1 MNDQEL
7 LGLLR
12 KNPSQAIH
20 ILLDLYGGAVSTIC
34 NNFLYDCRVEDV
46 EEAVA
51 DTFTNFWKKSKE
63 FVLDDR
69 LTLKSYIYAIARNAA
84 RDKRR
89 KLKKEDIFSIEELS
103 LELPADFSTEQIV
116 ERKEMEAI
124 LHTCLENMKEPDK
137 SVFLYRYFYGFKI
150 EDIADILNLSAKKV
164 ENILY
169 HGKKRLRKDL
179 QERGIFHV

>member
-7 LGLLR
+7 LKLL
-12 KNPSQAIH
+12 KNNPNQAIH
-20 ILLDLYGGAVSTIC
+20 ILLELYGGAVSTIC
-34 NNFLYDCRVEDV
+34 GNFLYDCGKEDV
-46 EEAVA
+46 EEAIA
-51 DTFTNFWKKSKE
+51 DTFTNFWKKSKD
-63 FVLDDR
+63 FVLNDR
-69 LTLKSYIYAIARNAA
+69 FTLKSYIYAIARNVA

-103 LELPADFSTEQIV
+103 LEFPADFSTEQIV

-137 SVFLYRYFYGFKI
+137 GVFLYRYFYGFKTG
-150 EDIADILNLSAKKV
+150 DIAKMMRLPVKKV

-169 HGKKRLRKDL
+169 HGKSRLRREL

>member
-7 LGLLR
+7 LELL
-12 KNPSQAIH
+12 KNNPNQAIH
-20 ILLDLYGGAVSTIC
+20 ILLELYGGAVSTIC
-34 NNFLYDCRVEDV
+34 GNFLYDCGMEDV
-46 EEAVA
+46 EEAIA

-63 FVLDDR
+63 FVLDNR
-69 LTLKSYIYAIARNAA
+69 FTLKSYIYAIARNVA

-150 EDIADILNLSAKKV
+150 DDIANILNLPTKKV

-169 HGKKRLRKDL
+169 HGKKKLRNYL
-179 QERGIFHV
+179 HERGIFHV